1 MQHFI
6 PETENVE
13 FYYLQK
19 KNRFDGSHQLF
30 EQTDLLHGM
39 VKVSSV
45 SCCVLF

>member
-13 FYYLQK
+13 FYYVAK
-19 KNRFDGSHQLF
+19 KWFDGSHLLF
-30 EQTDLLHGM
+30 EQTDLLHEM